1 MDAGDKF
8 RVLIVDD
15 IAETRENIRKLLQFE
30 NDMEVVGVGRTGREG
45 IELTKETKPD
55 VVLMDINMPDM
66 DGIVATEKIQRTVP
80 STQIVILSVQ
90 GDSNYMRRAM
100 LAGAR
105 DFITKPPSVDDLT
118 AAIRRAGKMAREER
132 AKQPSPVRG
141 MGISS
146 AAPISLGSNY
156 GRIISVYSPKGGT
169 GCTTV
174 AVNLAMTLQSEETP
188 VIIVD
193 GNLQFGDVSVF
204 LNEQS
209 KNSIADLTP
218 RADELDHEIVEEVV
232 VTHAA
237 SGVRVLSAPS
247 RPEYAEEIAGEQF
260 TKVLQYLRRL
270 YAYVIVDTSSTLTD
284 ATLEAVIAS
293 DLIVLLTTQAIPS
306 IKNARLF
313 LDLASVLEID
323 RRRILFVMNKFD
335 KRIGITPQKIGESF
349 KHEII
354 AVLPSEDRMVI
365 PSINRGRPFI
375 LEDKSKPISK
385 AVLSLAKTVR
395 QQINEISKMEAEQA
409 ELVGV

>member
-1 MDAGDKF
+1 
-8 RVLIVDD
+8 
-15 IAETRENIRKLLQFE
+15 
-30 NDMEVVGVGRTGREG
+30 
-45 IELTKETKPD
+45 
-55 VVLMDINMPDM
+55 
-66 DGIVATEKIQRTVP
+66 
-80 STQIVILSVQ
+80 
-90 GDSNYMRRAM
+90 
-100 LAGAR
+100 
-105 DFITKPPSVDDLT
+105 
-118 AAIRRAGKMAREER
+118 
-132 AKQPSPVRG
+132 
-141 MGISS
+141 
-146 AAPISLGSNY
+146 
-156 GRIISVYSPKGGT
+156 
-169 GCTTV
+169 
-174 AVNLAMTLQSEETP
+174 
-188 VIIVD
+188 
-193 GNLQFGDVSVF
+193 
-204 LNEQS
+204 
-209 KNSIADLTP
+209 
-218 RADELDHEIVEEVV
+218 
-232 VTHAA
+232 
-237 SGVRVLSAPS
+237 VRVLSAPS
-247 RPEYAEEIAGEQF
+247 RPEYAEEISGEQF

-293 DLIVLLTTQAIPS
+293 DLVVLLTTQAIPS